1 MDTLYQEIF
10 RIEKSQ
16 EYATQE
22 LKDQE
27 VRAKFEM
34 WRKNPIVESVLSG
47 KTTFSAEHQEFYAGI
62 TIKDFFIP
70 YTIPQSY
77 KEGFRDLESCL
88 GRTGNMIEP
97 GDFETLI
104 LNPLTVGLSG
114 ILGVARMAMNRREFL
129 SKAKVIVTGT
139 SLGLAIGSFFPF
151 LSLADAVNMGDNA
164 KYLDGVYAR
173 VKSPSKHKEAL
184 YLNRRDLFRYLTHR
198 T

>member
-1 MDTLYQEIF
+1 MPYGI
-10 RIEKSQ
+10 SQ
-16 EYATQE
+16 S
-22 LKDQE
+22 
-27 VRAKFEM
+27 
-34 WRKNPIVESVLSG
+34 N
-47 KTTFSAEHQEFYAGI
+47 
-62 TIKDFFIP
+62 
-70 YTIPQSY
+70 
-77 KEGFRDLESCL
+77 KEGFKDLESCL
-88 GRTGNMIEP
+88 GRTENMFAP
-97 GDFETLI
+97 GSFETL
-104 LNPLTVGLSG
+104 LANPLSFGLVGL
-114 ILGVARMAMNRREFL
+114 LGVTRMAMNRREFL